1 VIELLVHNFSQLELL
16 GRAELVERVLAL
28 IKDLFFS
35 EDGISVLKAV
45 LQKASELIL
54 LLLLL
59 LIQFIHFE

>member
-1 VIELLVHNFSQLELL
+1 MIELLVHNFSQLELL